1 MDKDDA
7 STTTS
12 EGPSPFVVLKNSS
25 ASAKIYTFGAH
36 ISSFQVDNAEK
47 LWMSSLSCRDG
58 SGPIRGGIPI
68 AFPQV
73 SFCSHRSGTVVLL
86 YAACVRIPL

>member
-7 STTTS
+7 STS
-12 EGPSPFVVLKNSS
+12 EGPSPFIVLKNSN

-36 ISSFQVDNAEK
+36 VFSFQVDDVEK

-73 SFCSHRSGTVVLL
+73 S
-86 YAACVRIPL
+86 